1 VEAQR
6 AVADGPHGEER
17 GAYQDEICDK

>member
-6 AVADGPHGEER
+6 AVDDGPHGEER

>member
-1 VEAQR
+1 VKAQR
-6 AVADGPHGEER
+6 AVADGPHGDEQ